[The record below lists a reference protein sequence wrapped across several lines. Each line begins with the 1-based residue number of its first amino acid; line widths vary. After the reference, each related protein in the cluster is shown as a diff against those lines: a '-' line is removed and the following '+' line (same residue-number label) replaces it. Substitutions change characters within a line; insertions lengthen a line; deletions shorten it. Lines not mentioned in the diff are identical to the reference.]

1 MCMHSPDLLT
11 PLLSH
16 EPAPEVLDMLILSSC
31 TTLGIY
37 FHLKL
42 LSLLFISLVLGTV
55 LVSLNRRNRFQCH
68 LKCCFSQLCSVFLWL
83 NDFDIINLDF
93 SRINTHD
100 NKMGHMGKQM
110 LFEEEMGFGEKCYS
124 Q

>member
-1 MCMHSPDLLT
+1 MPFK
-11 PLLSH
+11 
-16 EPAPEVLDMLILSSC
+16 ML
-31 TTLGIY
+31 
-37 FHLKL
+37 F
-42 LSLLFISLVLGTV
+42 
-55 LVSLNRRNRFQCH
+55 
-68 LKCCFSQLCSVFLWL
+68 FSVCSVFLWL